1 MEQLLQGLKAAAEG
15 TRLRILG
22 LCAHAELTV
31 SELVEI
37 LGQSQPRVSR
47 HLKLLVEAGLLE
59 RHQEG
64 SWAFYRQAA
73 TTASADLAQ
82 VIVDLM
88 PEDDAAQRLD
98 LKRLEKVKAF
108 WAVKAD
114 AYFRRNAITWEK
126 LRQMHVDQTEVDRAL
141 RQVFTQEPVGRLLD
155 LGTGAGHVLTLL
167 GEQVEEGVG
176 VDRSLEMLNVARS
189 NVFRAGLSHCQ
200 VRHGDMNH
208 LPYEDETFDA
218 VTLHMVLHF
227 SENPVATL
235 GEIARVLR
243 PGGRLIVV
251 DFAEHD
257 RRELRDEQA
266 HRWLGFAA
274 SRMSELLSEAGLAA
288 ATPQRLEGGALT
300 VCLWDVRKPANDPAA
315 KSHAAKRSAAHHRP
329 GSA

>member
-1 MEQLLQGLKAAAEG
+1 MDQLLQGLKAAAEA

-22 LCAHAELTV
+22 LCSHAELTV

-64 SWAFYRQAA
+64 SWAFYRQA
-73 TTASADLAQ
+73 TTTQSADLAR

-88 PEDDAAQRLD
+88 PQDDAVQELD

-126 LRQMHVDQTEVDRAL
+126 LRELHVDQAEVDTAL
-141 RQVFTQEPVGRLLD
+141 RQAFEQEPVDRLLD
-155 LGTGAGHVLTLL
+155 LGTGAGHILTLL
-167 GEQVEEGVG
+167 GDQVREGVG
-176 VDRSLEMLNVARS
+176 IDRSLEMLNVARS

-200 VRHGDMNH
+200 VRHGDMNR
-208 LPYEDETFDA
+208 LPYSDGSFDA

-227 SENPVATL
+227 SDNPVATL
-235 GEIARVLR
+235 GEVARVLR
-243 PGGRLIVV
+243 PGGRLMIV

-257 RRELRDEQA
+257 RRDLRDEQA
-266 HRWLGFAA
+266 HRWLGFES
-274 SRMSELLSEAGLAA
+274 SRMSELLSEAGLSAVM
-288 ATPQRLEGGALT
+288 PRRLEGGELT
-300 VCLWDVRKPANDPAA
+300 VCLWEARRPANDQRAGDTPDQESQPQDSKAI
-315 KSHAAKRSAAHHRP
+315 S
-329 GSA
+329 